1 MSEHR
6 DTIVVRDGG
15 SSSGLLLAI
24 IAVVLVL
31 AGAWFFLLGP
41 GANSIATPSDINVNI
56 ELPSVA
62 PAAS

>member
-6 DTIVVRDGG
+6 DTVVARDGG

-24 IAVVLVL
+24 LAVVLVL

-41 GANSIATPSDINVNI
+41 GANSTTTPNEIN

>member
-6 DTIVVRDGG
+6 DSVVARDGG

-24 IAVVLVL
+24 LAVVLVL

-41 GANSIATPSDINVNI
+41 GANSTTTPNEIN

>member
-1 MSEHR
+1 
-6 DTIVVRDGG
+6 
-15 SSSGLLLAI
+15 LLAI
-24 IAVVLVL
+24 LAVVLVL

-41 GANSIATPSDINVNI
+41 GANSTTTPNEIN